1 MDNSNKKKV
10 DGMLIGEYV
19 QKSIEKLNILG
30 KIYETEIMNLQNDE
44 YCKIKFDLNYP
55 MFKKSSESRLD
66 DLGNARYYQDEKIS
80 GYWLT
85 NDWYERHWDY
95 YLKWSLQNLTVN
107 YKPNTNCS

>member
-1 MDNSNKKKV
+1 MDKSNKKTV

-19 QKSIEKLNILG
+19 QNSIQRLNSLG
-30 KIYETEIMNLQNDE
+30 KIYESELTNLQKDD
-44 YCKIKFDLNYP
+44 YCKTKFDLNHP

-66 DLGNARYYQDEKIS
+66 DLGNARYYQDEKIP

-95 YLKWSLQNLTVN
+95 YLKWESTKLN
-107 YKPNTNCS
+107 S